1 MNQMLRLISK
11 EELLDGGSVNLFA
24 KEEIL
29 IEESSLS
36 ASGGSN
42 TQTSM
47 YGGGGSAV
55 AGIITSGTFVVKYS
69 KVF

>member
-1 MNQMLRLISK
+1 MLLV
-11 EELLDGGSVNLFA
+11 GGSVNLFA

-29 IEESSLS
+29 ISESSLD
-36 ASGGSN
+36 ASGGRE
-42 TQTSM
+42 THTAM